1 MGTPHFHPHFL
12 VFYTLYSLYLHST
25 TFLMSVCV
33 CERVCDKGI
42 FFISFQKERK
52 KMRRRKKK
60 HEGKSGFS
68 YQFWFFYI
76 WFMRLWENLKIISAR
91 EFLFYPCWEKEK
103 IIFCLAFVPFFVLE
117 IVLLLLCQICV
128 WMWDLQ
134 SFSLLWLSW
143 RHWLLFSLSATSLT
157 QFLFRDFCFWPFT
170 LFFFFN
176 FLRCFFSLLS
186 LTISKSFGLLSSKSY
201 FCFPFLFRFGQWWLW
216 YCSLVEDFWFLGS
229 LQWKN
234 RWSSKFKM

>member
-143 RHWLLFSLSATSLT
+143 RHWLLFATSLT
-157 QFLFRDFCFWPFT
+157 RFLFRDFCFWLFT
-170 LFFFFN
+170 LFCFVFLFN
-176 FLRCFFSLLS
+176 FL
-186 LTISKSFGLLSSKSY
+186 
-201 FCFPFLFRFGQWWLW
+201 
-216 YCSLVEDFWFLGS
+216 SLVIFLV
-229 LQWKN
+229 
-234 RWSSKFKM
+234 

>member
-91 EFLFYPCWEKEK
+91 EFLFYPCWEKDK

-128 WMWDLQ
+128 DVR
-134 SFSLLWLSW
+134 SSIVFP
-143 RHWLLFSLSATSLT
+143 SLT
-157 QFLFRDFCFWPFT
+157 LMKTLTTLCYFFNTVSLPWFLLLTLYSFLFCFSFQ
-170 LFFFFN
+170 FSFA
-176 FLRCFFSLLS
+176 CYFFSL
-186 LTISKSFGLLSSKSY
+186 TYMELLRSSKSY
-201 FCFPFLFRFGQWWLW
+201 FCFPFLCRFGQWWLW

>member
-103 IIFCLAFVPFFVLE
+103 IIFFLSLVPFVGLE
-117 IVLLLLCQICV
+117 ILL
-128 WMWDLQ
+128 
-134 SFSLLWLSW
+134 
-143 RHWLLFSLSATSLT
+143 
-157 QFLFRDFCFWPFT
+157 
-170 LFFFFN
+170 
-176 FLRCFFSLLS
+176 
-186 LTISKSFGLLSSKSY
+186 
-201 FCFPFLFRFGQWWLW
+201 
-216 YCSLVEDFWFLGS
+216 
-229 LQWKN
+229 
-234 RWSSKFKM
+234 